1 MCLCLELLRDPGDLR
16 LDARHGRA
24 AVGHAPRDAVFEVDG
39 VLSGAAL
46 SVSAEV
52 SAPVPDV
59 PVALSPE
66 AVRQAV
72 STRHPLASSSASRR
86 DSPRTARPGME
97 VCIVQ
102 IPPFLYSAP
111 LYHKLRRLSPPVL
124 FIFSGQC

>member
-1 MCLCLELLRDPGDLR
+1 MYSPPPTEKTGSVPGVSGAGSDPDPVAVSV
-16 LDARHGRA
+16 DA
-24 AVGHAPRDAVFEVDG
+24 

-66 AVRQAV
+66 ALSPGEVRQAV